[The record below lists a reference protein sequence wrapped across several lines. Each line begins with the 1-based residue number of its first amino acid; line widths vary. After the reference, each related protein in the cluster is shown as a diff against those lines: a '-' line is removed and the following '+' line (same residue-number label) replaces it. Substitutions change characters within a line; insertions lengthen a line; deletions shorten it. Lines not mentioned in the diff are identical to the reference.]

1 MNPLAPF
8 LESAPELLLRFML
21 VIVALAVLWVMRGV
35 VLWLFV
41 RPMRRRAEL
50 TESQWDNILLDIL
63 NAPTRYLVLT
73 VALYLILRLLLPI
86 TGPFA
91 DHLLRTMVILT
102 IFIGLYRA
110 VAVMTFSRSRLFR
123 MTGLTIED
131 RLVPFVRTALRLIL
145 IAMVLVIIVQEWG
158 YDVSGLVAGLGLGG
172 LAFSLAAQDT
182 VANLFGFT
190 AIVGDTPFLVGEFI
204 KTPDLEGTVEHVGLR
219 STRIR
224 RPDQALV
231 TMPNSKL
238 AASPILNWSRLSKR
252 WIDFKLVIPY
262 ETRSGD
268 VRVLIERIRALLAE
282 REKVQQDSVVVY
294 LTEFAPNGLEI
305 LIRCYILLADWAAF
319 SDEREAIN
327 LAILELLEEMGL
339 KPASSII
346 SVKLEASPTISKDH
360 PLDS

>member
-35 VLWLFV
+35 ALWLFV

-224 RPDQALV
+224 RPDRAYSSAPGRAREGSARLGCGLPDRVRSQRPGNLDPLLHFAGGLGC
-231 TMPNSKL
+231 L
-238 AASPILNWSRLSKR
+238 LGRARGDQSRDPR
-252 WIDFKLVIPY
+252 TAGRDGP
-262 ETRSGD
+262 
-268 VRVLIERIRALLAE
+268 
-282 REKVQQDSVVVY
+282 
-294 LTEFAPNGLEI
+294 
-305 LIRCYILLADWAAF
+305 
-319 SDEREAIN
+319 
-327 LAILELLEEMGL
+327 
-339 KPASSII
+339 
-346 SVKLEASPTISKDH
+346 
-360 PLDS
+360 